1 MKGARRLFSAFLHR
15 ATAPRII
22 GPGPVQDEPRGG
34 GSDPRK
40 MAMWDEVKAV
50 IESNRSF
57 VISSHVNPDGDSIG
71 SALGVYE
78 CLKAL
83 GKDAVVAMNDA
94 IPGAYTWL
102 DPDGEILAPAS
113 DADIERLGDADVAV
127 IVDAN
132 SWDRLGRL
140 RRPLE
145 ESAAVKIVIDHH
157 PYNELIT
164 PFSVIET
171 KASSAAELVYDLIE
185 SLGAPLSSR
194 AADALYT
201 GILTD
206 TVSFRFARSAP
217 CAHVIAARLLSRGVD
232 PSRVYDQIYNN
243 NTGART
249 RLMGRALSGIQFSGC
264 GRVAWLTV
272 TRSMIEETGALSS
285 DTSGFVDVTMTIAG
299 TEIGIIFVEAR
310 DGTVQIS
317 MRSRPET
324 DVNQVAVGLGGGG
337 HKNAA
342 GAVFNG
348 TLEQAVR
355 TVTAAAVTAL

>member
-1 MKGARRLFSAFLHR
+1 MPGAGL
-15 ATAPRII
+15 PRYI
-22 GPGPVQDEPRGG
+22 GPEPVKDEPPGG
-34 GSDPRK
+34 AGSDPWK
-40 MAMWDEVKAV
+40 MAMWDEIKAA
-50 IESNRSF
+50 IASNQSF
-57 VISSHVNPDGDSIG
+57 VISSHVNPDGDSVG

-83 GKDAVVAMNDA
+83 GKDAVVVMNDA
-94 IPGAYTWL
+94 IPDAYTWL
-102 DPDGEILAPAS
+102 DPDGDILAPAS
-113 DADIERLGDADVAV
+113 EADIARLGDMNVAV

-132 SWDRLGRL
+132 GWDRLGRL
-140 RRPLE
+140 RKPLE
-145 ESAAVKIVIDHH
+145 ESPAVKIVIDHH
-157 PYNELIT
+157 PCSELIT
-164 PFSVIET
+164 PLSVIET
-171 KASSAAELVYDLIE
+171 KASSTAELVYDLID

-217 CAHVIAARLLSRGVD
+217 CAHIIAAKLLSAGVD
-232 PSRVYDQIYNN
+232 PSRVYDQVYNR

-249 RLMGRALSGIQFSGC
+249 RLMGRALSDIQFTGC

-299 TEIGIIFVEAR
+299 IQIGIIFVESG

-317 MRSRPET
+317 LRSRPDT
-324 DVNQVAVGLGGGG
+324 DINQVAVGLGGGG
-337 HKNAA
+337 HRNAA
-342 GAVFNG
+342 GAVYSG

>member
-1 MKGARRLFSAFLHR
+1 
-15 ATAPRII
+15 
-22 GPGPVQDEPRGG
+22 
-34 GSDPRK
+34 
-40 MAMWDEVKAV
+40 MWDEIKAA
-50 IESNRSF
+50 IASNQSF
-57 VISSHVNPDGDSIG
+57 VISSHVNPDGDSVG

-78 CLKAL
+78 CLKTL
-83 GKDAVVAMNDA
+83 GKDAVVVMNDA
-94 IPGAYTWL
+94 IPDAYTWL
-102 DPDGEILAPAS
+102 DPDGDIIAPAS
-113 DADIERLGDADVAV
+113 EVDIARLGDMDVAI

-132 SWDRLGRL
+132 GWDRLGRL
-140 RRPLE
+140 RKPLE
-145 ESAAVKIVIDHH
+145 ESPAVKVVIDHH
-157 PYNELIT
+157 PYSELIT
-164 PFSVIET
+164 PLSVIET
-171 KASSAAELVYDLIE
+171 NASSTAELVYDLID

-217 CAHVIAARLLSRGVD
+217 CAHVIAAKLLSEGVD
-232 PSRVYDQIYNN
+232 PSRVYDQVYNR

-249 RLMGRALSGIQFSGC
+249 RLMGRALSDIQFTGC

-299 TEIGIIFVEAR
+299 IKIGIIFVESR

-317 MRSRPET
+317 LRSRPDT
-324 DVNQVAVGLGGGG
+324 DINQVAVDLGGGG
-337 HKNAA
+337 HRNAA
-342 GAVFNG
+342 GAVYSG

>member
-1 MKGARRLFSAFLHR
+1 
-15 ATAPRII
+15 
-22 GPGPVQDEPRGG
+22 
-34 GSDPRK
+34 
-40 MAMWDEVKAV
+40 MWDEVKAV
-50 IESNRSF
+50 IESNQSF
-57 VISSHVNPDGDSIG
+57 VISSHVNPDGDSVG

-94 IPGAYTWL
+94 IPDAYTWL
-102 DPDGEILAPAS
+102 DPDGDILAPAS
-113 DADIERLGDADVAV
+113 EADMERLGSMDVV
-127 IVDAN
+127 VVVDAN

-140 RRPLE
+140 RKPLE
-145 ESAAVKIVIDHH
+145 DSAASKIVIDHH
-157 PYNELIT
+157 PFSELIA
-164 PFSVIET
+164 PISVIDT
-171 KASSAAELVYDLIE
+171 KASSTAELVYDLID
-185 SLGAPLSSR
+185 SMGAPLTAR

-217 CAHVIAARLLSRGVD
+217 CAHITAAKLLMSGVD
-232 PSRVYDQIYNN
+232 PSRVYDQVYNQ

-249 RLMGRALSGIQFSGC
+249 RLMGRALSDIRFSGC

-299 TEIGIIFVEAR
+299 TEIGIIFVETR

-317 MRSRPET
+317 LRSRPET
-324 DVNQVAVGLGGGG
+324 DVNQIAVGLGGGG
-337 HKNAA
+337 HRNAA

-348 TLEQAVR
+348 TLEQAVE

>member
-1 MKGARRLFSAFLHR
+1 
-15 ATAPRII
+15 
-22 GPGPVQDEPRGG
+22 
-34 GSDPRK
+34 
-40 MAMWDEVKAV
+40 MWDEVKAV
-50 IESNRSF
+50 IASNQSF
-57 VISSHVNPDGDSIG
+57 VISSHVNPDGDSVG

-94 IPGAYTWL
+94 IPAAYTWL

-113 DADIERLGDADVAV
+113 EDESERLAAADVVV

-132 SWDRLGRL
+132 GWDRLGRL
-140 RRPLE
+140 RKPLE
-145 ESAAVKIVIDHH
+145 ESSAVKIVIDHH
-157 PYNELIT
+157 PYTELIT
-164 PFSVIET
+164 PLSVIDT
-171 KASSAAELVYDLIE
+171 KASSTAELVYDLID
-185 SLGAPLSSR
+185 SIGAPLTPR

-217 CAHVIAARLLSRGVD
+217 CAHIVAAKLLSTGVD
-232 PSRVYDQIYNN
+232 PSRVYDQIYNR

-249 RLMGRALSGIQFSGC
+249 RLMGRALSNIQFTGR

-272 TRSMIEETGALSS
+272 TRSMIEETGARSS

-299 TEIGIIFVEAR
+299 VEIGIIFVEGKE
-310 DGTVQIS
+310 GTVQIS
-317 MRSRPET
+317 LRSRPET
-324 DVNQVAVGLGGGG
+324 DVNQVAVALGGGG

-342 GAVFNG
+342 GVTYNG
-348 TLEQAVR
+348 TLQEAVR
-355 TVTAAAVTAL
+355 TVTEAAVKAL

>member
-1 MKGARRLFSAFLHR
+1 MDKSRRVAR
-15 ATAPRII
+15 
-22 GPGPVQDEPRGG
+22 
-34 GSDPRK
+34 SDPRN

-50 IESNRSF
+50 IESNQSF
-57 VISSHVNPDGDSIG
+57 VISSHVNPDGDSVG

-94 IPGAYTWL
+94 IPDAYTWL
-102 DPDGEILAPAS
+102 DPDGDILAPAT
-113 DADIERLGDADVAV
+113 DADVEGLGSTDVVV

-132 SWDRLGRL
+132 GWDRLGRL
-140 RRPLE
+140 RKPLE
-145 ESAAVKIVIDHH
+145 ASAAVKVVIDHH
-157 PYNELIT
+157 PYSELIT
-164 PFSVIET
+164 PVSVIET
-171 KASSAAELVYDLIE
+171 KASSTAELVYDLIE
-185 SLGAPLSSR
+185 SMGAPLTAR

-217 CAHVIAARLLSRGVD
+217 CAHIIAARLLSAGVD
-232 PSRVYDQIYNN
+232 PSRVYDQVYNH

-249 RLMGRALSGIQFSGC
+249 RLMGRALSNIQFTGC
-264 GRVAWLTV
+264 ARVAWLTV
-272 TRSMIEETGALSS
+272 TRAMIEETGALSS

-299 TEIGIIFVEAR
+299 IEIGIIFVEAE
-310 DGTVQIS
+310 DGSVQIS
-317 MRSRPET
+317 LRSRPDT
-324 DVNQVAVGLGGGG
+324 DINQIAVGLGGGG

-348 TLEQAVR
+348 TIEQAVEA
-355 TVTAAAVTAL
+355 VTAAAVTAL

>member
-1 MKGARRLFSAFLHR
+1 MKVMFGVSYRS
-15 ATAPRII
+15 
-22 GPGPVQDEPRGG
+22 PGPPFIRPEFGQDELSGVA
-34 GSDPRK
+34 GSDPWNT
-40 MAMWDEVKAV
+40 AMWDEVKAV
-50 IESNRSF
+50 IESNQSF

-71 SALGVYE
+71 SALGVCE

-94 IPGAYTWL
+94 VPDAYAWL
-102 DPDGEILAPAS
+102 DPDGDILAPAT
-113 DADIERLGDADVAV
+113 DADIERLGATDVIV

-132 SWDRLGRL
+132 GWDRLGRL
-140 RRPLE
+140 RKPLE
-145 ESAAVKIVIDHH
+145 ESAADKVVIDHH
-157 PYNELIT
+157 PYRELIT
-164 PFSVIET
+164 PVSVIET
-171 KASSAAELVYDLIE
+171 KASSTAELVYDLID
-185 SLGAPLSSR
+185 SMGAPLTAR

-217 CAHVIAARLLSRGVD
+217 RVHVIAARLLSTGVD
-232 PSRVYDQIYNN
+232 PSRVYDQIYHR

-249 RLMGRALSGIQFSGC
+249 RLMGRALSDIQFTGC

-272 TRSMIEETGALSS
+272 TRAMIEETGALSS

-299 TEIGIIFVEAR
+299 IEIGIIFVEAR
-310 DGTVQIS
+310 DGSVQIS
-317 MRSRPET
+317 LRSRPEI

-342 GAVFNG
+342 GAVFDG
-348 TLEQAVR
+348 TLEQAVK